1 MVPPAPVDRA
11 TLVEDDVVT
20 GTSVLSTDEEL
31 EVEDEEGVIMTLV
44 LEGSVEVE
52 AGAVTI
58 LVDENDWLVDVAD
71 VWLVT
76 ADDELAE
83 LVEDAVVEE
92 LVAELDEAEEVT

>member
-20 GTSVLSTDEEL
+20 GTSVLSSDEEL

-76 ADDELAE
+76 TDDELAE
-83 LVEDAVVEE
+83 LVDDAVVEE

>member
-83 LVEDAVVEE
+83 LVDDAVVEE